1 MTLSEELEEMFSN
14 ATREQK
20 SRFNKLLKDV
30 QSWEIPSTDKLKNN
44 RFLALVLLRREL
56 DGQKN

>member
-1 MTLSEELEEMFSN
+1 MTLDKELEKMFSH
-14 ATREQK
+14 ATTEQK
-20 SRFNKLLKDV
+20 TRFNELLKDV